1 MNSLKQALIQLKADW
16 KNSLFLGC
24 TATLFVLAVRF
35 TPYISAL
42 LISFGLLFLQEIT
55 NRLLTQKA
63 YPKTASFLKEN
74 LPAFIISSLILLPT
88 SALLGS
94 AIGVLE
100 SPQNLLQTIPMSWG
114 LLILALHFYLV
125 LSHSLRLNIENDIP
139 LAKAVDIAAL
149 ASLKNFR
156 EYFIIAF
163 YAGLAVLISGY
174 LWGAGFIVSLP
185 VIFYATHFCY
195 TTTKDRGLLQD
206 KSNPPNPQ

>member
-35 TPYISAL
+35 TPYVSAL
-42 LISFGLLFLQEIT
+42 LISFGLLFLQEVT
-55 NRLLTQKA
+55 NRYLTFKA
-63 YPKTASFLKEN
+63 WPRDLTFLKEN
-74 LPAFIISSLILLPT
+74 ALTFLITSLILLPT
-88 SALLGS
+88 STLLGS

-100 SPQNLLQTIPMSWG
+100 SPQDFLHTIPMSWG
-114 LLILALHFYLV
+114 LLILAVYFYLV
-125 LSHSLRLNIENDIP
+125 LAHALRMTIENGTA

-163 YAGLAVLISGY
+163 YMALAVLISGI
-174 LWGAGFIVSLP
+174 LWGAGFIVTLP
-185 VIFYATHFCY
+185 VIFYAAHYSFLA
-195 TTTKDRGLLQD
+195 TKERGLLQE
-206 KSNPPNPQ
+206 KRTEPAS